1 MKKTIYTGQTSIALP
16 ESGNNVKFR
25 NVFHTWLER
34 KGKVIWENYHF
45 NGITT
50 EGKNKLLG
58 SAFNAETVVT
68 TWFCGLINLSGFTAL
83 ADADTYDD
91 IDQAGNGW
99 DSFQS
104 YTDGN
109 NADNTTTR
117 PDWQPDSPSAGSI
130 TNTTVM
136 VFNITGSGTVK
147 GLFVV
152 GGGTAPQTKGNHAPG
167 STLWATSLFTG
178 GDVVVANADT
188 LKSTYTVNA

>member
-1 MKKTIYTGQTSIALP
+1 MKKTIYTGQTSVLP
-16 ESGNNVKFR
+16 SKSGSSIDFKNVL
-25 NVFHTWLER
+25 HTWLER
-34 KGKVIWENYHF
+34 DGEVIWENYHF

-58 SAFNAETVVT
+58 SGFNGETQIT

-83 ADADTYDD
+83 ADGDTYDD

-152 GGGTAPQTKGNHAPG
+152 GGGAAPQTKGNHAPG